1 MKASL
6 ATFAMCLCLATPLS
20 AQDIVTYTTDQ
31 SFDDVAFG
39 LESAILD
46 EGLVIDA
53 TSHVGEMLE
62 RTRADVGSDKVLFEA
77 ADVYSFCSA
86 SVSRK
91 VMEAALMNIAYCPY
105 DIFVARAAGSNET
118 IVGYRTLPEGAMQEV
133 QALLDQIARAAV
145 GID

>member
-1 MKASL
+1 MKTPL
-6 ATFAMCLCLATPLS
+6 ATFALGLCLAAPLS
-20 AQDIVTYTTDQ
+20 AQEIVTYSTDQ

-53 TSHVGEMLE
+53 TSHVGDMLE
-62 RTRADVGSDKVLFEA
+62 RTRTDVGSDKVLFEA

-86 SVSRK
+86 SLSRK

-105 DIFVARAAGSNET
+105 DIFVARAAGSDET
-118 IVGYRTLPEGAMQEV
+118 IVGYRALPDGAMQEV
-133 QALLDQIARAAV
+133 QALLDKIAKAAA
-145 GID
+145 GLE